1 MRLRYAA
8 ATVAVAAVSAS
19 TILAVPGVA
28 GAKSKLFTSGP
39 INRPIP
45 NNDPVG
51 VFAPIGVGKKGKVK
65 DVNVAVRISHPNVSQ
80 VSLYLFKGE
89 KYVRLASGVGGTGN
103 NFGSGA
109 ADCAGTF
116 TIFDGAAPTFIHSG
130 TAPFNGAFR
139 PSESLAA
146 FDGDKTKG
154 KWRLLAIDDVG
165 GTSGLVDCWLLGLK
179 YKKKN

>member
-1 MRLRYAA
+1 MRLRYVAA
-8 ATVAVAAVSAS
+8 AVALVAVSAS
-19 TILAVPGVA
+19 AILVVPGAA
-28 GAKSKLFTSGP
+28 GAKSKLFSSGP

-51 VFAPIGVGKKGKVK
+51 VFAPIGVGKKGTVK

-80 VSLYLFKGE
+80 LSLYLFKRE
-89 KYVRLASGVGGTGN
+89 KYVRLATGVGGAGN
-103 NFGSGA
+103 NFGSGT
-109 ADCAGTF
+109 ADCNGTF
-116 TIFDGAAPTFIHSG
+116 TIFDGAAPTFIHHG

-154 KWRLLAIDDVG
+154 TWRLFAVDSTG
-165 GTSGLVDCWLLGLK
+165 GTSGLVNCWVLSLK
-179 YKKKN
+179 YKKK